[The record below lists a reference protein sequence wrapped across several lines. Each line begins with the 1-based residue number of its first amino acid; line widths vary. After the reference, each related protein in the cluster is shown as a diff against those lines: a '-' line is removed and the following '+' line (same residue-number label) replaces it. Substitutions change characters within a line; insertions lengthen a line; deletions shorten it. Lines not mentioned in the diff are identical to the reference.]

1 MLAVKPIL
9 VYRCLDVME
18 VGTDSFFH
26 IFAYIQLKLVFD
38 QKKCWMG
45 SWFCSSVVDWME
57 ADLNPSLQSIVRKGW
72 GLWEQTYS
80 DLSFSPENVIDDSF
94 TVRK

>member
-1 MLAVKPIL
+1 
-9 VYRCLDVME
+9 
-18 VGTDSFFH
+18 
-26 IFAYIQLKLVFD
+26 
-38 QKKCWMG
+38 MG

-80 DLSFSPENVIDDSF
+80 DMSFSPENVIDDSF